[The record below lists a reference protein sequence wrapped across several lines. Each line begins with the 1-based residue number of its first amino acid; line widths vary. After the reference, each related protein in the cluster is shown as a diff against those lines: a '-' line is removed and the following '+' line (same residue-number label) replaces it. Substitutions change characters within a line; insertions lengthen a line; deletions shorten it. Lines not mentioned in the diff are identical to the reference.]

1 MRGVVEITA
10 DMYKEESDIG
20 RSWFSCWFSELF
32 IVVLRELQV

>member
-20 RSWFSCWFSELF
+20 RSWFSELF